1 MNAVSMHAFRRRA
14 LLPFRLAFTAFAFAL
29 FGLGGIVF
37 GFFLTPWLK
46 MAGGTPEEKK
56 SLARRA
62 VKRWF
67 GLFVSVVTSLGL
79 VRIEVKNPEA
89 FQKKGAILAA
99 NHPSLI
105 DIVCLLSI
113 VPEATTIVK
122 ASLLKN
128 WFTRAPILGAG
139 YIPNDAGPEALG
151 LLEAELSRGVS
162 FVIFPEGTRTPIQ
175 LSEIPKMHRGTAQ
188 LALHANRPITP
199 VRISAH
205 PRWLTKDAVWWRL
218 PQEPMVLTF
227 EALPEIDVQTF
238 QKTYNQSFR
247 RAAVELTNAVGRA
260 LFPHL

>member
-1 MNAVSMHAFRRRA
+1 MPCLPPPSAPSFSSGLYCFRFCALWPGRNSLRLFPHA
-14 LLPFRLAFTAFAFAL
+14 LAQD
-29 FGLGGIVF
+29 GGRH
-37 GFFLTPWLK
+37 
-46 MAGGTPEEKK
+46 AKK
-56 SLARRA
+56 RKVWPDRV

-67 GLFVSVVTSLGL
+67 GLFVSVITSLGL

-89 FQKKGAILAA
+89 FQKKERFSQA

-162 FVIFPEGTRTPIQ
+162 FVIFPEGTRTPIR
-175 LSEIPKMHRGTAQ
+175 LSEMPKMHRGTAQ

-218 PQEPMVLTF
+218 PQEP
-227 EALPEIDVQTF
+227 D
-238 QKTYNQSFR
+238 
-247 RAAVELTNAVGRA
+247 G
-260 LFPHL
+260 PHF

>member
-1 MNAVSMHAFRRRA
+1 MNAASMHAFRRRA

-56 SLARRA
+56 SLARRV

-67 GLFVSVVTSLGL
+67 GLFVSVITSLGL

-128 WFTRAPILGAG
+128 HASPYFGSRLHPQRRRSRSTRSSG
-139 YIPNDAGPEALG
+139 
-151 LLEAELSRGVS
+151 SRT
-162 FVIFPEGTRTPIQ
+162 FPRR
-175 LSEIPKMHRGTAQ
+175 L
-188 LALHANRPITP
+188 
-199 VRISAH
+199 VRDFS
-205 PRWLTKDAVWWRL
+205 
-218 PQEPMVLTF
+218 
-227 EALPEIDVQTF
+227 
-238 QKTYNQSFR
+238 
-247 RAAVELTNAVGRA
+247 
-260 LFPHL
+260 

>member
-56 SLARRA
+56 SLARRV

-105 DIVCLLSI
+105 HIVCFYPSFQKQPLLSKHRSSRI
-113 VPEATTIVK
+113 GLREPPFWEPATSPT
-122 ASLLKN
+122 
-128 WFTRAPILGAG
+128 
-139 YIPNDAGPEALG
+139 
-151 LLEAELSRGVS
+151 
-162 FVIFPEGTRTPIQ
+162 
-175 LSEIPKMHRGTAQ
+175 
-188 LALHANRPITP
+188 TP
-199 VRISAH
+199 VPKHSVFWKQNF
-205 PRWLTKDAVWWRL
+205 P
-218 PQEPMVLTF
+218 
-227 EALPEIDVQTF
+227 
-238 QKTYNQSFR
+238 
-247 RAAVELTNAVGRA
+247 AASRS
-260 LFPHL
+260 

>member
-1 MNAVSMHAFRRRA
+1 MNAASMHAFRRRA

-56 SLARRA
+56 SLARRV

-67 GLFVSVVTSLGL
+67 GLFVSVITSLGL

-113 VPEATTIVK
+113 VPEEPPLSKPRSSRIGSREPLFWEPATSPTTPVPK
-122 ASLLKN
+122 HSVFWKQN
-128 WFTRAPILGAG
+128 F
-139 YIPNDAGPEALG
+139 PEA
-151 LLEAELSRGVS
+151 SRS
-162 FVIFPEGTRTPIQ
+162 
-175 LSEIPKMHRGTAQ
+175 
-188 LALHANRPITP
+188 
-199 VRISAH
+199 
-205 PRWLTKDAVWWRL
+205 
-218 PQEPMVLTF
+218 
-227 EALPEIDVQTF
+227 
-238 QKTYNQSFR
+238 
-247 RAAVELTNAVGRA
+247 
-260 LFPHL
+260 

>member
-56 SLARRA
+56 SLARRV

-139 YIPNDAGPEALG
+139 YIPNDAGPEALV

-175 LSEIPKMHRGTAQ
+175 LSEMPKMHRGTAQ

-199 VRISAH
+199 PILAGSLRMPFGGAFRRNRWSSLLRRFLRSMFRHFKKLIISLFA
-205 PRWLTKDAVWWRL
+205 
-218 PQEPMVLTF
+218 
-227 EALPEIDVQTF
+227 ALPS
-238 QKTYNQSFR
+238 NLPMPS
-247 RAAVELTNAVGRA
+247 AGR
-260 LFPHL
+260 FSRICE

>member
-1 MNAVSMHAFRRRA
+1 MNAVSMHAFRRQA

-56 SLARRA
+56 SLARRV

-113 VPEATTIVK
+113 VPEATTIVNSI
-122 ASLLKN
+122 A
-128 WFTRAPILGAG
+128 
-139 YIPNDAGPEALG
+139 
-151 LLEAELSRGVS
+151 
-162 FVIFPEGTRTPIQ
+162 
-175 LSEIPKMHRGTAQ
+175 
-188 LALHANRPITP
+188 
-199 VRISAH
+199 
-205 PRWLTKDAVWWRL
+205 
-218 PQEPMVLTF
+218 PQELVYASPHFGSRLHPQRRRSRSTRSSGSRTF
-227 EALPEIDVQTF
+227 P
-238 QKTYNQSFR
+238 R
-247 RAAVELTNAVGRA
+247 RLVRD
-260 LFPHL
+260 FS

>member
-1 MNAVSMHAFRRRA
+1 MNAASMHAFRRRA

-56 SLARRA
+56 SLARRV

-67 GLFVSVVTSLGL
+67 GLFVSVITSLGL

-89 FQKKGAILAA
+89 FLKKGAILA
-99 NHPSLI
+99 
-105 DIVCLLSI
+105 
-113 VPEATTIVK
+113 
-122 ASLLKN
+122 
-128 WFTRAPILGAG
+128 
-139 YIPNDAGPEALG
+139 
-151 LLEAELSRGVS
+151 
-162 FVIFPEGTRTPIQ
+162 
-175 LSEIPKMHRGTAQ
+175 
-188 LALHANRPITP
+188 ANRPITP

-247 RAAVELTNAVGRA
+247 RAAVELTNTVGRA

>member
-56 SLARRA
+56 SLARRV

-122 ASLLKN
+122 HRSS
-128 WFTRAPILGAG
+128 RI
-139 YIPNDAGPEALG
+139 G
-151 LLEAELSRGVS
+151 LREPPFWEPATS
-162 FVIFPEGTRTPIQ
+162 PT
-175 LSEIPKMHRGTAQ
+175 
-188 LALHANRPITP
+188 TP
-199 VRISAH
+199 VPKHSVFWKQNF
-205 PRWLTKDAVWWRL
+205 P
-218 PQEPMVLTF
+218 
-227 EALPEIDVQTF
+227 
-238 QKTYNQSFR
+238 
-247 RAAVELTNAVGRA
+247 AASRS
-260 LFPHL
+260 

>member
-1 MNAVSMHAFRRRA
+1 MHAFRRRA

-56 SLARRA
+56 SLARRV

-105 DIVCLLSI
+105 DISVPFIHRSRSNHYCQSI
-113 VPEATTIVK
+113 A
-122 ASLLKN
+122 
-128 WFTRAPILGAG
+128 
-139 YIPNDAGPEALG
+139 
-151 LLEAELSRGVS
+151 
-162 FVIFPEGTRTPIQ
+162 
-175 LSEIPKMHRGTAQ
+175 
-188 LALHANRPITP
+188 
-199 VRISAH
+199 
-205 PRWLTKDAVWWRL
+205 
-218 PQEPMVLTF
+218 PQELVYASPHFGSRLHPQRRRSRSTRSSGSRTF
-227 EALPEIDVQTF
+227 P
-238 QKTYNQSFR
+238 R
-247 RAAVELTNAVGRA
+247 RLVRD
-260 LFPHL
+260 FS

>member
-1 MNAVSMHAFRRRA
+1 MQLPCMPSAARA

-56 SLARRA
+56 SLARRV

-67 GLFVSVVTSLGL
+67 GLFVSVITSLGL

-162 FVIFPEGTRTPIQ
+162 FVIFPEGTRTPIR
-175 LSEIPKMHRGTAQ
+175 LSEMPKMHRGTAQ

-218 PQEPMVLTF
+218 PQEP
-227 EALPEIDVQTF
+227 D
-238 QKTYNQSFR
+238 
-247 RAAVELTNAVGRA
+247 G
-260 LFPHL
+260 PHF